1 MIIKLSE
8 RYRYDREKKDL
19 RTHLIEFVSG
29 EHFVIDLATEVAELE
44 NNEQFMKVWREEGS
58 KEYCKYKYCL
68 SLHNIPSVE
77 PHGMYRINDYEN
89 SSWTDERSIYPHKM
103 IFIRTDN
110 GCLLLDKRRWDIEIF
125 NNDNVLIEKLS

>member
-1 MIIKLSE
+1 
-8 RYRYDREKKDL
+8 
-19 RTHLIEFVSG
+19 
-29 EHFVIDLATEVAELE
+29 
-44 NNEQFMKVWREEGS
+44 MKIWKEEGS
-58 KEYCKYKYCL
+58 KEHCKYKYCL

-110 GCLLLDKRRWDIEIF
+110 GCLLLDKRRWDIEIL
-125 NNDNVLIEKLS
+125 NNDNILIEKLS